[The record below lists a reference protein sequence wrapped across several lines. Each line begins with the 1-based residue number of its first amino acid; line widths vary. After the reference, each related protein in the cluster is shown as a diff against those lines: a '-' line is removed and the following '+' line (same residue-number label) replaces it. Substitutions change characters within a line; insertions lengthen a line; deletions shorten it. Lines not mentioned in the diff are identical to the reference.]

1 MILKPEILELS
12 GTMCINHYVT
22 HPFLGCCACETPSNR
37 CWSQPYVGKAGRES
51 CFSLPC
57 CCADFGSAGR
67 VDQWNGKPMP
77 LEVSMMCCLTAAL
90 DISGNFSCMTALWCF
105 KLCLWW
111 CVHTVEQGNKEA
123 KQFYCSELTN
133 PNVGISKIKTS
144 SRFGSQPVQAVCRP
158 HGMAK
163 LMRQD
168 HGCSW
173 FTVCRKRVR

>member
-1 MILKPEILELS
+1 
-12 GTMCINHYVT
+12 MCINHYVT
-22 HPFLGCCACETPSNR
+22 HLFLGCCACETPSNR

-90 DISGNFSCMTALWCF
+90 DISGNFSCMTVLWCF

-133 PNVGISKIKTS
+133 PNVGISKIKKPPAGLEANLSKLYVDHMEWPS
-144 SRFGSQPVQAVCRP
+144 SCDRTMGAAGSPCAGNEWDRWID
-158 HGMAK
+158 
-163 LMRQD
+163 R
-168 HGCSW
+168 W
-173 FTVCRKRVR
+173 IIR